1 MNQYRTLLP
10 YIKPYQQGIFWG
22 MVLVVLAS
30 AFTLAGPWLIGRGID
45 VMRQPGVTLRPILE
59 IAGWLLL
66 AALLGG
72 AARYGQRELLNGISR
87 RIEID
92 LRDALFAHMLRLDAA
107 FYGQH
112 PTGDLMSRATNDTQ
126 AARQAIGPGVMYAVN
141 TLVMMFMALPLMIS
155 VSLRLT
161 LISLVPMLLLPPAM
175 LYFGRAIHRRYEKIQ
190 EHFGVISTLVQEN
203 LAGARIVRA
212 YGQEDE
218 QEREFS
224 ALNLTYQ
231 QKNMDL
237 ARVEGV
243 FRPLLGMLAGGGM
256 VIVVWFGGVEVM
268 EGRMSIGDFVAFG
281 IYLNMMIWPMIALGW
296 VVNLFQRGA
305 ASLGR
310 LNTIFLTQPRVR
322 EAERPVRPARIRG
335 EIEFDDVR
343 FTYPGTDREVLAGV
357 SFHVRAGRTVA
368 LVGPTG
374 SGKTTIV
381 QLLARAYD
389 PTQGEIRI
397 DGIPLRELELATLRR
412 SIRMAPQD
420 AFLFS
425 ETISENIALG
435 WTGAGAAAE
444 SIDEA
449 IEIAQLTET
458 VRELPKGVET
468 RLGERGINLSG
479 GQRQRAALARAIVGD
494 PSILILDDTLSAV
507 DTRTERAILAGLR
520 RVLADRTAFIIS
532 HRVTAVMNAD
542 LILVLEDGRIVE
554 RGTHAELIAQQGL
567 YSTLLRRQ
575 LLEEDLERDSVA
587 AGGAPL

>member
-10 YIKPYQQGIFWG
+10 YLKPYARGIGWG
-22 MVLVVLAS
+22 ILLVVLAN
-30 AFTLAGPWLIGRGID
+30 AFAIAGPWLIGRAID
-45 VMRQPGVTLRPILE
+45 AMEQPGVTLARMLGF
-59 IAGWLLL
+59 AGLLL
-66 AALLGG
+66 LVAILGG

-87 RIEID
+87 RVEID
-92 LRDALFAHMLRLDAA
+92 LRDALFEHMLQLDAA

-141 TLVMMFMALPLMIS
+141 TVVMSLMALPMMLS
-155 VSLRLT
+155 VSPSLT
-161 LISLVPMLLLPPAM
+161 AIALVPMVLLPPAM

-190 EHFGVISTLVQEN
+190 DQFGVISTLAQEN

-212 YGQEDE
+212 YRQERE
-218 QEREFS
+218 QEREFA
-224 ALNLTYQ
+224 ALNAQYLE
-231 QKNMDL
+231 KNMAL

-256 VIVVWFGGVEVM
+256 IIVMWVGGLQAM
-268 EGRMSIGDFVAFG
+268 DGRMSIGDFVAFG
-281 IYLNMMIWPMIALGW
+281 MYLSMLIWPMIALGW

-310 LNTIFLTQPRVR
+310 INAIFLTRPRVR
-322 EAERPVRPARIRG
+322 QAEAPERPARIRG

-343 FTYPGTDREVLAGV
+343 FTYPGTDREVLRGVTFRVGAGQ
-357 SFHVRAGRTVA
+357 TVA

-374 SGKTTIV
+374 AGKTTVV

-389 PTQGEIRI
+389 PTGGEIRI
-397 DGIPLRELELATLRR
+397 DGIPLTRLDITTLRR
-412 SIRMAPQD
+412 AIRMAPQD

-425 ETISENIALG
+425 ETIGENIALG
-435 WTGAGAAAE
+435 WTGDGEATA
-444 SIDEA
+444 SIEEA
-449 IEIAQLTET
+449 VSIAQLSET
-458 VRELPKGVET
+458 VAELPNRLDT

-479 GQRQRAALARAIVGD
+479 GQRQRATLARAIVGD
-494 PSILILDDTLSAV
+494 PAILILDDTLSAV
-507 DTRTERAILAGLR
+507 DTRTERAILQGLR

-542 LILVLEDGRIVE
+542 LILVLDDGHIVE
-554 RGTHAELIAQQGL
+554 RGTHAELIGRRGL
-567 YSTLLRRQ
+567 YSRLLRRQ
-575 LLEEDLERDSVA
+575 LLEEDLEADSVA
-587 AGGAPL
+587 AEGASL

>member
-10 YIKPYQQGIFWG
+10 FIKPYRQGIFWG
-22 MVLVVLAS
+22 MVLVVAAS

-45 VMRQPGVTLRPILE
+45 VMRQPGITLRPVLD

-66 AALLGG
+66 VAVLGG

-87 RIEID
+87 KIEID

-126 AARQAIGPGVMYAVN
+126 AARQAIGPGVMYAAN
-141 TLVMMFMALPLMIS
+141 TVVMILMALPLMIS
-155 VSLRLT
+155 VSPRLT
-161 LISLVPMLLLPPAM
+161 LISLVPMVLLPPAM
-175 LYFGRAIHRRYEKIQ
+175 LYFGRAIHLRYEKIQ

-256 VIVVWFGGVEVM
+256 VIVVWFGGLEVM
-268 EGRMSIGDFVAFG
+268 AGRMSIGDFVAFG

-322 EAERPVRPARIRG
+322 EADRPVRPARIRG

-357 SFHVRAGRTVA
+357 SFHVQAGQTVA

-389 PTQGEIRI
+389 PTHGEIRI
-397 DGIPLRELELATLRR
+397 DGIPLRDLELDVLRR

-425 ETISENIALG
+425 ETIAENIALG
-435 WTGAGAAAE
+435 WTGTGAAAA

-449 IEIAQLTET
+449 LDIAQLTET
-458 VRELPKGVET
+458 VRELPNGLDT

-507 DTRTERAILAGLR
+507 DTRTERAILSGLR

-554 RGTHAELIAQQGL
+554 RGTHAELISGRGL

-587 AGGAPL
+587 AGEGHL

>member
-10 YIKPYQQGIFWG
+10 FIKPYRQGIFWG
-22 MVLVVLAS
+22 MLLVVLAS
-30 AFTLAGPWLIGRGID
+30 AFTLAGPFLIGRGID
-45 VMRQPGVTLRPILE
+45 LMRQPDVALEPILQT
-59 IAGWLLL
+59 AGLLL
-66 AALLGG
+66 LVALLGG

-92 LRDALFAHMLRLDAA
+92 LRDALFDHLLRLDAA
-107 FYGQH
+107 FFGQH

-126 AARQAIGPGVMYAVN
+126 AARQAIGPGVMYAAN
-141 TLVMMFMALPLMIS
+141 TLVMTTMTLPIMFGISAQLTMIA
-155 VSLRLT
+155 
-161 LISLVPMLLLPPAM
+161 LVPMILLPPAM
-175 LYFGRAIHRRYEKIQ
+175 LWFGRQIHRRYEKIQ
-190 EHFGVISTLVQEN
+190 EHFGIISTLVQEN
-203 LAGARIVRA
+203 LAGARIVRS
-212 YGQEDE
+212 YGQEHE
-218 QEREFS
+218 QEREF
-224 ALNLTYQ
+224 AELNRVYLG
-231 QKNMDL
+231 KNMSL
-237 ARVEGV
+237 AKVEGV
-243 FRPLLGMLAGGGM
+243 FRPLLGALAGGGM
-256 VIVVWFGGVEVM
+256 VIVVWFGGIQVM

-281 IYLNMMIWPMIALGW
+281 MYLSQMIWPMIALGW

-310 LNTIFLTQPRVR
+310 LNTIFLTRARVQ
-322 EAERPVRPARIRG
+322 EPAEPVRPARIRG

-343 FTYPGTDREVLAGV
+343 FTYPGTEREVLAGV
-357 SFHVRAGRTVA
+357 SFHVRAGQTVA

-374 SGKTTIV
+374 AGKSTIV

-389 PTQGEIRI
+389 PTGGEIRI
-397 DGIPLRELELATLRR
+397 DGIPLRQLELATLRR

-425 ETISENIALG
+425 ETIAENIALG
-435 WTGAGAAAE
+435 WTGEGAAAE
-444 SIDEA
+444 SIEEA
-449 IEIAQLTET
+449 IEIAQLTDT
-458 VRELPKGVET
+458 VAELPKRLET

-479 GQRQRAALARAIVGD
+479 GQRQRATLARAIVGD

-542 LILVLEDGRIVE
+542 MILVLDEGRIVE
-554 RGTHAELIAQQGL
+554 RGTHADLIRDDGL
-567 YSTLLRRQ
+567 YAKLLRRQ

-587 AGGAPL
+587 AGGAAV